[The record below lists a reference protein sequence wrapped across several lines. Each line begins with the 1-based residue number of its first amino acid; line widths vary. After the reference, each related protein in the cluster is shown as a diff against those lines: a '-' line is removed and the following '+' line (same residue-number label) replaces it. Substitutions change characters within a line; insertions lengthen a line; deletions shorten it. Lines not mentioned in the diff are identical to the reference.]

1 MWRLNKILENDNLS
15 LIKRAKEGDKG
26 AESKLVSLNIGLV
39 WSVARKF
46 NNRGYDLEDIF
57 QIGCIGILKAIKNF
71 DESFNVKF
79 STYAVPLIMGE
90 IKRFL
95 RDDGIIKVSRHLK
108 EIAQR
113 ASVVKE
119 ILEKELGRE
128 AKISEIA
135 EKLEVTK
142 EELAVAMEA
151 NIAPESLYKQIN
163 DNDKSPG
170 FLIDKVVNK
179 KNNEEE
185 IVDKISLNQ
194 AICSLEEREK
204 KIIVLRYYRGKTQS
218 EIAKMIGISQ
228 VQVSRL
234 EKKILYKMKK
244 MIG

>member
-1 MWRLNKILENDNLS
+1 M
-15 LIKRAKEGDKG
+15 
-26 AESKLVSLNIGLV
+26 
-39 WSVARKF
+39 
-46 NNRGYDLEDIF
+46 
-57 QIGCIGILKAIKNF
+57 
-71 DESFNVKF
+71 
-79 STYAVPLIMGE
+79 
-90 IKRFL
+90 
-95 RDDGIIKVSRHLK
+95 
-108 EIAQR
+108 
-113 ASVVKE
+113 
-119 ILEKELGRE
+119 
-128 AKISEIA
+128 A
-135 EKLEVTK
+135 EKVEVTK